1 MKKPG
6 EFWEQSEQVEKFA
19 VREPDERLR
28 DLVEAFE
35 APERTR
41 ILDLGCAGGRNTDFL
56 ARRGFDVYAV
66 DASTAMVSR
75 TRRRMA
81 EVRDEAEAER
91 RVRVGRMEDLARFG
105 AAMFDLVVALGVY
118 HNAADHPDWRR
129 ALEETARVLRTGG
142 RLLVATFAP
151 GTDLTGEGMRRVE
164 GTRHV
169 YEGGPSGPLYLV
181 DRETLDA
188 EMARCGLVPVVPTE
202 TVEVETDAGRR
213 VTVNG
218 LYRRIPGSPS
228 R

>member
-1 MKKPG
+1 MKEPQ

-19 VREPDERLR
+19 AREPDERLR
-28 DLVEAFE
+28 ELVEAYE

-41 ILDLGCAGGRNTDFL
+41 VLDLGCAGGRNTDYL
-56 ARRGFDVYAV
+56 ARRGFDVHAV
-66 DASTAMVSR
+66 DASSAMVSR

-81 EVRDEAEAER
+81 EARDEAEAER
-91 RVRVGRMEDLARFG
+91 RVHVGRMEDLARFG
-105 AAMFDLVVALGVY
+105 ASTFDIVVALGVY
-118 HNAADHPDWRR
+118 HNAADRRGWRK

-169 YEGGPSGPLYLV
+169 YEGGPSGTLYLV
-181 DRETLDA
+181 DRETLDG
-188 EMARCGLVPVVPTE
+188 EMARHGLVPVLPTA
-202 TVEVETDAGRR
+202 TVEVKTDAGRR

-218 LYRRIPGSPS
+218 LYQRMPRND
-228 R
+228 